1 MLKRILVAIPI
12 VIIVALAAIFQSWVM
27 IVLAAVLA
35 LATQFE
41 IVRALDQNGK
51 PVVTFLSY
59 AFAVVLAAYFVGFF
73 ILLQKGMDYASWMP
87 LMLLCT
93 FVVLIMLVFI
103 VSMFSGRHSA
113 DSASNTIFTFVYP
126 QLFFALFY
134 MLILGNIGDYYR
146 MLVVFLMVLVPAM
159 FSDTFAYFVGMAF
172 GKRKLCPQISPKKT
186 VAGSVGGVA
195 GGLIGALL
203 ITLLFWGGKN
213 LVGFMAAGAALGA
226 ISQLGDLSASF
237 IKRSLNIKDFGKIL
251 PGHGGIVDRMDSI
264 LFCIPAVFI
273 LTIAGLVS

>member
-103 VSMFSGRHSA
+103 VSMFSGGILRTARRIRS
-113 DSASNTIFTFVYP
+113 SPLFIRSCSSRCFT
-126 QLFFALFY
+126 
-134 MLILGNIGDYYR
+134 
-146 MLVVFLMVLVPAM
+146 
-159 FSDTFAYFVGMAF
+159 
-172 GKRKLCPQISPKKT
+172 C
-186 VAGSVGGVA
+186 
-195 GGLIGALL
+195 
-203 ITLLFWGGKN
+203 
-213 LVGFMAAGAALGA
+213 
-226 ISQLGDLSASF
+226 
-237 IKRSLNIKDFGKIL
+237 
-251 PGHGGIVDRMDSI
+251 
-264 LFCIPAVFI
+264 
-273 LTIAGLVS
+273 

>member
-113 DSASNTIFTFVYP
+113 DSVSNTIFTFVYP

-186 VAGSVGGVA
+186 VAGSVGGVT

>member
-113 DSASNTIFTFVYP
+113 DSVSNTIFTFVYP

-134 MLILGNIGDYYR
+134 MLILGNIGDYYQ

-159 FSDTFAYFVGMAF
+159 FSDTFAYFFGMAF

-195 GGLIGALL
+195 GGLIGAFL

-213 LVGFMAAGAALGA
+213 LVGFMVAGAALGA